1 MKSMRKKRC
10 SVIIPNEVY
19 PKPSPDEVSAAYIL
33 ADHFQSD
40 VTFVPRSNRSTPD
53 CKIGNLYWE
62 IKSPR
67 GNGKYN
73 IQHAMRSAV
82 DQAKN
87 IVIDTRFSKMHFA
100 RIVREIKFN
109 YSKMPKKIDRV
120 IIITKGKKVLDII
133 GK

>member
-1 MKSMRKKRC
+1 MRKKRY

-19 PKPSPDEVSAAYIL
+19 PKPSPDEVSAGYIL

-40 VTFVPRSNRSTPD
+40 VTFIPRSSRSTPD

-67 GNGKYN
+67 GTGKYN

-82 DQAKN
+82 DQARN
-87 IVIDTRFSKMHFA
+87 IVIDTRFSKMRFTK
-100 RIVREIKFN
+100 IVRDIKFN
-109 YSKMPKKIDRV
+109 YEKMPQKIDRV
-120 IIITKGKKVLDII
+120 VVITKGKKCLDII
-133 GK
+133 SK